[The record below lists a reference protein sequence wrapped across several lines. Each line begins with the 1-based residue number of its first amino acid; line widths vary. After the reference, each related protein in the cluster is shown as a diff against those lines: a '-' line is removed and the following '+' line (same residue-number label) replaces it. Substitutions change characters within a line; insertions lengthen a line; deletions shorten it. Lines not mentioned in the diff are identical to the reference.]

1 MDMKGR
7 LSGTTAM
14 PNLSDLPVRLPRD
27 ELARL
32 ISKYFFQVSPRSME
46 RWPLA
51 WRRVNGKAHGE
62 TADAFAIANAML
74 EAAPLLMSGRH
85 EAGLLET
92 PDGR

>member
-14 PNLSDLPVRLPRD
+14 PELTDLPVRLPRD
-27 ELARL
+27 ELAKL

-51 WRRVNGKAHGE
+51 WRRVNGRAHGE
-62 TADAFAIANAML
+62 TADAFAVANSML
-74 EAAPLLMSGRH
+74 EAAPVLMGSPRK
-85 EAGLLET
+85 AGHLET

>member
-1 MDMKGR
+1 MDMQGR
-7 LSGTTAM
+7 PSGTTAM
-14 PNLSDLPVRLPRD
+14 PDLIDLPVRLPRD

-32 ISKYFFQVSPRSME
+32 ISKYFFRVSPRSME

-62 TADAFAIANAML
+62 TADAFAVANSML
-74 EAAPLLMSGRH
+74 EAAPVLMGGRR
-85 EAGLLET
+85 EARLLET